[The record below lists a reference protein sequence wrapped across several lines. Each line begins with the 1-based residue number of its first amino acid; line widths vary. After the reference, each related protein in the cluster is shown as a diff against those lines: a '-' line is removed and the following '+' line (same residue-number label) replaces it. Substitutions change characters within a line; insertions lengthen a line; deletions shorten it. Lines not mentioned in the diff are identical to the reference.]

1 MGVMVRVK
9 PAEQERLDAIAQR
22 VNEIRVGK
30 KLKPVMDTTILHE
43 LIEMAMDEVEVN
55 ADGNL
60 YYRKLENSLLKAIFS
75 LIPIATQST
84 RYISTRTT
92 YTGNDYILA

>member
-60 YYRKLENSLLKAIFS
+60 YYRK
-75 LIPIATQST
+75 
-84 RYISTRTT
+84 
-92 YTGNDYILA
+92 